1 MSERA
6 LQRGVQTAAGFK
18 CRKLILGG
26 HIKDKQVE
34 FGSSIEGHMDAILY
48 GKSLNDDLQGT

>member
-6 LQRGVQTAAGFK
+6 LQRGVQTAVGFK
-18 CRKLILGG
+18 WRKLILGG

-34 FGSSIEGHMDAILY
+34 FGS
-48 GKSLNDDLQGT
+48 